1 MYSDIR
7 SKLPN
12 SLVHGQQTSSFGK
25 ELLVSSDILR
35 IIPFLFLV
43 LCGPVLGGP
52 QTNFHGNMTDQE
64 LFWGTDQYDFSVEVP
79 AAGLECFW
87 HFAHRGERFYLSFM
101 VQWVTGVGH
110 DRHLSVTV
118 NAPSSTWTEESGF
131 YQMCFSNF
139 HNRFG
144 TMQVFLSFGVY
155 YDGYKD
161 PDKTKEE
168 EKKKKE
174 EASKDLNNTLSVIEV
189 QWVTGVGHDRHLS
202 VTVNAPSSLIM
213 ATVDDAKGQINFE
226 TEETGFYQMCFS
238 NFHNRFGT
246 MQVFLSFGVYYDGY
260 KDPDKT
266 KEEEKKKKE
275 EASKDLNNTLSVI
288 EGATHKVEN
297 HVFHMFR
304 YYNFGRMRK
313 STDFFL
319 LLSNSQYVTWWSLFL
334 SLLIVTSGYLQLLF
348 LKRLFISKSGTKE
361 EKPRC

>member
-1 MYSDIR
+1 M
-7 SKLPN
+7 
-12 SLVHGQQTSSFGK
+12 
-25 ELLVSSDILR
+25 LR

-64 LFWGTDQYDFSVEVP
+64 LFWGTDQYDFSVVVP

-101 VQWVTGVGH
+101 
-110 DRHLSVTV
+110 
-118 NAPSSTWTEESGF
+118 
-131 YQMCFSNF
+131 
-139 HNRFG
+139 
-144 TMQVFLSFGVY
+144 
-155 YDGYKD
+155 
-161 PDKTKEE
+161 
-168 EKKKKE
+168 
-174 EASKDLNNTLSVIEV
+174 V

>member
-1 MYSDIR
+1 M
-7 SKLPN
+7 
-12 SLVHGQQTSSFGK
+12 
-25 ELLVSSDILR
+25 LR

-64 LFWGTDQYDFSVEVP
+64 LFWGTDQYDFSVVVP

-101 VQWVTGVGH
+101 
-110 DRHLSVTV
+110 
-118 NAPSSTWTEESGF
+118 
-131 YQMCFSNF
+131 
-139 HNRFG
+139 
-144 TMQVFLSFGVY
+144 
-155 YDGYKD
+155 
-161 PDKTKEE
+161 
-168 EKKKKE
+168 
-174 EASKDLNNTLSVIEV
+174 V

-266 KEEEKKKKE
+266 KEEEKKKERGGQQRPQQHTERHRGCDSQSGEPRLPHVPLLQLRPHE
-275 EASKDLNNTLSVI
+275 E
-288 EGATHKVEN
+288 EHG
-297 HVFHMFR
+297 
-304 YYNFGRMRK
+304 
-313 STDFFL
+313 
-319 LLSNSQYVTWWSLFL
+319 LLSAAVQLA
-334 SLLIVTSGYLQLLF
+334 LLF
-348 LKRLFISKSGTKE
+348 LKRLFISKSGTE

>member
-1 MYSDIR
+1 M
-7 SKLPN
+7 
-12 SLVHGQQTSSFGK
+12 
-25 ELLVSSDILR
+25 LR

-64 LFWGTDQYDFSVEVP
+64 LFWGTDQYDFSVVVP

-101 VQWVTGVGH
+101 
-110 DRHLSVTV
+110 
-118 NAPSSTWTEESGF
+118 
-131 YQMCFSNF
+131 
-139 HNRFG
+139 
-144 TMQVFLSFGVY
+144 
-155 YDGYKD
+155 
-161 PDKTKEE
+161 
-168 EKKKKE
+168 
-174 EASKDLNNTLSVIEV
+174 V

-246 MQVFLSFGVYYDGY
+246 MQVFLSFG
-260 KDPDKT
+260 
-266 KEEEKKKKE
+266 
-275 EASKDLNNTLSVI
+275 
-288 EGATHKVEN
+288 GATHKVEN

-313 STDFFL
+313 SADFFL

-348 LKRLFISKSGTKE
+348 LKRLFISKSGTEE